1 MLIFFKTTN
10 LSYLNEKF
18 HLSLDKNFNCLFTA
32 FNRHSVLA
40 STQSHNEIL
49 PPQDIYPI
57 QTEEQRNKLFSKYNP
72 DKLYI
77 VTQKY
82 IANPKLCQ
90 LNQNINDFVGV
101 IKDRDPANQVL
112 GILNKN

>member
-1 MLIFFKTTN
+1 M
-10 LSYLNEKF
+10 NEKF
-18 HLSLDKNFNCLFTA
+18 HLSLDKNVNGLFTA

-40 STQSHNEIL
+40 STQNHNETL

-57 QTEEQRNKLFSKYNP
+57 QTEEQRNKLFSKYSP
-72 DKLYI
+72 EKLYI

-82 IANPKLCQ
+82 IANPKLLQ
-90 LNQNINDFVGV
+90 LNQNINDIVAL

-112 GILNKN
+112 GTLE